1 MSQRAKASNTELLI
15 GLKRQLQKVLF
26 NQQQL
31 LQTLEKNNL
40 VPEYNAAKPKV
51 IDTKNVDESKC
62 ILQGEY
68 KKLEN
73 FEVVLAVVG
82 TMKAGKSTTINAIV
96 GREVLPNRN
105 RPMTSLPTLIAH
117 KKGQIEPILTFDTK
131 QINQYFA
138 QLNKTNLDKYAQH
151 EKIDSYKEIV
161 NFIAKIKKGYQF
173 ESKYQGEQAIFDFL
187 AELNDLVRLSRVIS
201 KDHETLN
208 FPFSAYK
215 EINALPR
222 IEVEFTELAQQ
233 DEQMGNLVLLDT
245 PGPNEADLPELKEIF
260 NQQLK
265 RSSAVMVVM
274 DYTQLKSKA
283 DKEIRDELEKLPK
296 IETERL
302 FALVNKFDQKNAHG
316 DDENTTKNIIVNDL
330 LRNQIKI
337 ENVYCIS
344 AQGAFLS
351 SRLAGYIQQY
361 QQKPDFDTLEW
372 VRDFAKRA
380 FGEADAQDDWE
391 DASLEKINKRIVR
404 VLERSQI
411 KLPLNNVIIESYK
424 NAPQIAMKSALNDVD
439 SIFTNIK
446 NVFDIK
452 ERFMAEV
459 SLNDSEIKKI
469 QGTIEQ
475 LGRDIEVLK
484 KTTEQ
489 SKTELDTISKQSNEE
504 FNKEFDALEEQS
516 ADYIWSQIVYQIHS
530 FQTGKQKELRDQK
543 KWLTLDSDYRKER
556 EQLKAE
562 LKDLENSFEK
572 DKGKISLRQSEME
585 KLSQIMESQQQE
597 INAPL
602 IEAIRSKLNQMA
614 QSINKKIAE
623 KNATIVS
630 RMQEIRETFGKEGI
644 NISLSKLNIADIHL
658 SDNIGVNILNLS
670 SKKDREHWRT
680 TNKVTRWFGSLFN
693 QDSWG
698 RESYTVTYCDVSLD
712 ALKAEVKKL
721 SMQGILEPVQ
731 KQITQSLEN
740 FTIHM
745 ARDVEAIELLAEK
758 LKNELEAALAD
769 EHIPSLELKQQRKA
783 ALRLIS
789 LQNHNIQKEVEVVK
803 NMLNIVLGGVNYE

>member
-138 QLNKTNLDKYAQH
+138 QLNKTDLDKYAQH

-344 AQGAFLS
+344 AQDAFLAN
-351 SRLAGYIQQY
+351 RLISYIQQN
-361 QQKPDFDTLEW
+361 QDKPNVDEGW
-372 VRDFAKRA
+372 VKDFANKA
-380 FGEADAQDDWE
+380 FGTRAKRMYDSANCQDLIE
-391 DASLEKINKRIVR
+391 DSKAMVENSRI
-404 VLERSQI
+404 S
-411 KLPLNNVIIESYK
+411 LPLNNVIIESYK

-623 KNATIVS
+623 KNAAIVS

-670 SKKDREHWRT
+670 SKKDKEHWRT